1 MNEYHMNDSSYP
13 EILVAAEYPPK
24 SYLNALSRVNLSFDC
39 SLSPE
44 NPQIYKGLL
53 LIGGGDILP
62 AYYGGNIPS
71 CNVNFVKDKLE
82 FDMAAYF
89 IRKNLPILGI
99 CRGFQLIN
107 VLFGGT
113 LRCVSGHMGKGDI
126 LHPVSGKGEIFG
138 DEARVNSAHRQALE
152 RFPPCMSVLSVSPDN
167 VIEGAVFGDNVICA
181 QFHPERLSAFATDKI
196 FGAFARLVRSS
207 SV

>member
-24 SYLNALSRVNLSFDC
+24 TYLNALSRVNLSFDC

-44 NPQIYKGLL
+44 NPSIYKGLL

-71 CNVNFVKDKLE
+71 YNVNFVKDKLE
-82 FDMAAYF
+82 FDIAAYF

-107 VLFGGT
+107 VLLGGT

-138 DEARVNSAHRQALE
+138 DLARVNSAHRQALE

-196 FGAFARLVRSS
+196 FGAFARLVREG